1 MDSLKNIKVAVDG
14 QKGVALVRFDR
25 PAKRNAFS
33 QAMIGEMVSVLHHL
47 DALDTVRA
55 VVLTGGPD
63 GPFCGTQK
71 TAMFQ
76 MIRSWLR
83 SKFVG
88 QDSETLLPIS
98 THHEDPT
105 RVFQGLTCNHMAAG
119 MDLNELVQITTS
131 SAHKRAF
138 LKDLTDAFAGFS
150 KPVIAAV
157 IGFALGGG
165 CEIALACDII
175 YAAEDATFGL
185 PEIKIGTIPGAG
197 GTQRL
202 ARALGKHK
210 AMEFVLTGD
219 SASGAEFERLGV
231 VNKAF
236 PRDQVISAAT
246 SLAERIALMSGPVIQ
261 VAKQAVLTVENSHL
275 DAGMATEK
283 MLYYST
289 FGLSDFKE
297 GQTAF
302 LQKRKPNFTHE

>member
-1 MDSLKNIKVAVDG
+1 MDGFNNIQVQVDAS
-14 QKGVALVRFDR
+14 KGVAIVRFDR

-33 QAMIGEMVSVLHHL
+33 QEMIGEVVSALAQL
-47 DALDTVRA
+47 DASEDVRA

-63 GPFCGTQK
+63 GPFC
-71 TAMFQ
+71 
-76 MIRSWLR
+76 
-83 SKFVG
+83 
-88 QDSETLLPIS
+88 
-98 THHEDPT
+98 
-105 RVFQGLTCNHMAAG
+105 AG
-119 MDLNELVQITTS
+119 MDLNELVQITTPE
-131 SAHKRAF
+131 AHKRAF

-157 IGFALGGG
+157 VGYALGGG

-219 SASGAEFERLGV
+219 PASGAEFERLGV
-231 VNKAF
+231 VNKVF
-236 PRDQVISAAT
+236 PRDQVVPAAT
-246 SLAERIALMSGPVIQ
+246 ALAERIALMSGPVIQ
-261 VAKQAVLTVENSHL
+261 VAKQAVLTVEDSHL
-275 DAGMATEK
+275 AAGMATEK

-289 FGLSDFKE
+289 FSLQDFKE
-297 GQTAF
+297 GQQAF
-302 LQKRKPNFTHE
+302 LGKRKPEFTHK

>member
-1 MDSLKNIKVAVDG
+1 MDSLKNIKVTFDS

-33 QAMIGEMVSVLHHL
+33 QAMIEEMVSVLHHL
-47 DALDTVRA
+47 DGLNTVRA
-55 VVLTGGPD
+55 VVLTGCPD
-63 GPFCGTQK
+63 GPFC
-71 TAMFQ
+71 
-76 MIRSWLR
+76 
-83 SKFVG
+83 
-88 QDSETLLPIS
+88 
-98 THHEDPT
+98 
-105 RVFQGLTCNHMAAG
+105 AG

-150 KPVIAAV
+150 KPIIAAV